1 MVPHRTSSVITVLDP
16 DAPLCS
22 SGKRPFRTEAQ
33 ARAKLNSARAMR
45 RNDDGVAR
53 RPGVTEAGYY
63 RCPACDWWHLR
74 STTRK
79 ARRGQLAAT
88 KSTKRRR

>member
-1 MVPHRTSSVITVLDP
+1 MVPRSNPLAHLDP

-33 ARAKLNSARAMR
+33 ARHSLVGARAVR
-45 RNDDGVAR
+45 SRDDVPAR
-53 RPGVTEAGYY
+53 RPGVTEAKYY
-63 RCPACDWWHLR
+63 HCPACGWWHLS
-74 STTRK
+74 STTGK
-79 ARRGQLAAT
+79 VRRGRLAAT

>member
-1 MVPHRTSSVITVLDP
+1 M
-16 DAPLCS
+16 CS
-22 SGKRPFRTEAQ
+22 SGKRPFRTEEHAQ
-33 ARAKLNSARAMR
+33 HSLGSARAMR
-45 RNDDGVAR
+45 RRDDGPAR

-63 RCPACDWWHLR
+63 RCSACDWWHLR

-79 ARRGQLAAT
+79 VRRGQLAAA